1 MSIFPTTILMATDG
15 SEEAQLAAK
24 TAADLAKSTNSELHL
39 IYVGYM
45 PSIFYESPGT
55 MALDRDLQSRMEERA
70 EEAARTKLRQ
80 QVQKIKDVGIEVAG
94 IHTRVG
100 FPDAEIVGLADKLSA
115 GLIVVGS
122 RGLGPLRRAL
132 MGSVSDSVVR
142 HAHCPVLVVR
152 QEKEVSAEHEAD
164 FLS

>member
-39 IYVGYM
+39 IYVGYT

-70 EEAARTKLRQ
+70 EEAASTKLEQ
-80 QVQKIKDVGIEVAG
+80 QVQKIRDADIEVAA
-94 IHTRVG
+94 IHTWVG
-100 FPDAEIVGLADKLSA
+100 FPDAEIVELASKLSA

-152 QEKEVSAEHEAD
+152 QEKNLSAEREAD
-164 FLS
+164 FLT

>member
-15 SEEAQLAAK
+15 SEEAQFAAK
-24 TAADLAKSTNSELHL
+24 TAADLAKSTSSVLHL

-45 PSIFYESPGT
+45 PSIFYESSGT
-55 MALDRDLQSRMEERA
+55 MALDRDLRSRMEERA
-70 EEAARTKLRQ
+70 EEAARTKLKE
-80 QVQKIKDVGIEVAG
+80 QVQKIRDAGIEVAG
-94 IHTRVG
+94 VHTRVG
-100 FPDAEIVGLADKLSA
+100 FPDVEIVGLADELRA

-152 QEKEVSAEHEAD
+152 QEKEDSAEHEAD
-164 FLS
+164 FLT

>member
-15 SEEAQLAAK
+15 SGEAQLAAK
-24 TAADLAKSTNSELHL
+24 TAADLAKSTRSVLHL

-45 PSIFYESPGT
+45 PSIFYESSGT
-55 MALDRDLQSRMEERA
+55 MALDRDLRSRMEERA
-70 EEAARTKLRQ
+70 EEAARTKLKEQ
-80 QVQKIKDVGIEVAG
+80 LQKIRDAGIEVAG
-94 IHTRVG
+94 VHTRVG
-100 FPDAEIVGLADKLSA
+100 FPDVEIVRLADELRA

-152 QEKEVSAEHEAD
+152 QEEEDSAEQEAD
-164 FLS
+164 FPT

>member
-45 PSIFYESPGT
+45 PSIFYESSGT
-55 MALDRDLQSRMEERA
+55 MALDRDLRSRMEERA
-70 EEAARTKLRQ
+70 EEAASTKLEQ
-80 QVQKIKDVGIEVAG
+80 QVQKIRDAGIEVAA

-100 FPDAEIVGLADKLSA
+100 FPDAEIVELASELSA

-152 QEKEVSAEHEAD
+152 QEKNLSAEREAD
-164 FLS
+164 FLT